1 MHDGIMMHY
10 KLFEAGYCSHC
21 QRITRRGGRLQKAQ
35 YPALCAL
42 INHPKEGYILFDTG
56 YSERFHQLTRKFPY
70 SLYRYLTPVQL
81 NYSLKDQLLA
91 HAIQPHEIKTIVISH
106 FHADHIGGLRDFPQA
121 RFVCHQDAL
130 ADIQGKRGVKAL
142 LQGFLP
148 DLLPEDF
155 TDRWISIDATMLL
168 PSILSPF
175 THGFDLFGDGMLWI
189 VPLPGHAPGQIGLF
203 FHAPDPV
210 FLVADSCWHSET
222 IQQLHLPSHL
232 TRLVHHDWH
241 AYITTIHQLHVL
253 AQQQPSVKIIP
264 SHCQKFRPNTC

>member
-1 MHDGIMMHY
+1 MDY

-21 QRITRRGGRLQKAQ
+21 QRITRRSGQLKQAQ

-42 INHPKEGYILFDTG
+42 IKHPKQGYILFDTG
-56 YSERFHQLTRKFPY
+56 YSERFHQLTAQFPY

-91 HAIQPHEIKTIVISH
+91 HGVQPHEIKTIVISH
-106 FHADHIGGLRDFPQA
+106 FHADHIGGLCDFPQA
-121 RFVCHQDAL
+121 RFICHQDAL
-130 ADIQGKRGVKAL
+130 ADISGKRGVKAL

-148 DLLPEDF
+148 DLLPEHF
-155 TDRWISIDATMLL
+155 ADRVICVDASMPL

-175 THGFDLFGDGMLWI
+175 THGFDLFGDGLLWAI
-189 VPLPGHAPGQIGLF
+189 PLPGHARGQIGLF
-203 FHAPDPV
+203 FHADEPV

-241 AYITTIHQLHVL
+241 AYVATIHQLHVL
-253 AQQQPSVKIIP
+253 AQQQPGMKIIP
-264 SHCQKFRPNTC
+264 SHCEQFRPNPC